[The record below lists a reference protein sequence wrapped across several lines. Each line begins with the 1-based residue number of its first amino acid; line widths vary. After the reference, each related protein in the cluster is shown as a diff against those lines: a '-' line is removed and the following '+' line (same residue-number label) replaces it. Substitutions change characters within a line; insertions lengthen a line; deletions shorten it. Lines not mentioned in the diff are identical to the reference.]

1 MSDLEGLEIF
11 SSKQLL
17 DELIRRE
24 VKTENAKRKI
34 EYKDYSILPIFNG
47 ESPCR
52 NCRRDSIRESFAG
65 TVIIDSKPWDIIKRM
80 CNKCN
85 SSWEERRINK

>member
-24 VKTENAKRKI
+24 IKAEKSKREI
-34 EYKDYSILPIFNG
+34 IDYSIFPIFNG

-52 NCRRDSIRESFAG
+52 NCRHDSIGEDWLS
-65 TVIIDSKPWDIIKRM
+65 TVIIDFQPWDIIKRT

-85 SSWEERRINK
+85 SSWEERRINNK